1 MLDCGV
7 RFVKPGSFN
16 VRMHIRS
23 TQSVSCPADRSAAA
37 LWREAR
43 HRMPTIPSAAHEL
56 MGIASTN
63 LAVNRMH
70 SAVMMLVH
78 TH

>member
-16 VRMHIRS
+16 VRMHNAIREPS
-23 TQSVSCPADRSAAA
+23 SRLVGGDELR
-37 LWREAR
+37 REAR
-43 HRMPTIPSAAHEL
+43 RRMPTIPSAAHEL

-63 LAVNRMH
+63 LAVNQL
-70 SAVMMLVH
+70 SW
-78 TH
+78 